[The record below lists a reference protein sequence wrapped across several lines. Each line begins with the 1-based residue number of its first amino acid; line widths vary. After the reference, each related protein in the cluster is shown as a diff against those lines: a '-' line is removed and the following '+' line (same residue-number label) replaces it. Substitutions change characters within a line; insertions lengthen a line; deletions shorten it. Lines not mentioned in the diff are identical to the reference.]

1 MGKLR
6 VEEVPYPKSQR
17 QRVSKPGLE
26 LSAHCCHSP
35 ALNIALNSRRLNLS
49 YLSEALSLG
58 MGTLCMHV
66 LPWAVEV
73 HSFFGFHCW
82 VPGHGKL
89 KCQDEKLGLIL
100 TEIRSLQRLRLH
112 ISRFSSIFI
121 MNSGPL
127 KKAMELCHSSHPY
140 FHKHW
145 MTPFL
150 QAALVF
156 HRVCPFVCIVP
167 LHVHPPPTPGAFEV
181 LLYYLPISLPL
192 HPWEKLTSLLCYH
205 KEEKMLGVGRKKTNL
220 PPYPLHAGHCAR
232 GLHLVYCHFSN
243 HLANRNYPHMWY
255 ETLRW
260 CHVSRVIE
268 PNVPVGFKI
277 KTWFHL
283 TPELMFL

>member
-100 TEIRSLQRLRLH
+100 MEIRSLQRLRQH

-121 MNSGPL
+121 MNGGLSRKRWSFATL
-127 KKAMELCHSSHPY
+127 H
-140 FHKHW
+140 
-145 MTPFL
+145 TPIF
-150 QAALVF
+150 
-156 HRVCPFVCIVP
+156 
-167 LHVHPPPTPGAFEV
+167 
-181 LLYYLPISLPL
+181 
-192 HPWEKLTSLLCYH
+192 
-205 KEEKMLGVGRKKTNL
+205 TNT
-220 PPYPLHAGHCAR
+220 
-232 GLHLVYCHFSN
+232 
-243 HLANRNYPHMWY
+243 
-255 ETLRW
+255 E
-260 CHVSRVIE
+260 
-268 PNVPVGFKI
+268 
-277 KTWFHL
+277 
-283 TPELMFL
+283 

>member
-1 MGKLR
+1 MA
-6 VEEVPYPKSQR
+6 SQESDGALPLFTPLFS
-17 QRVSKPGLE
+17 QTLNDSLSPG
-26 LSAHCCHSP
+26 SP
-35 ALNIALNSRRLNLS
+35 RI
-49 YLSEALSLG
+49 
-58 MGTLCMHV
+58 
-66 LPWAVEV
+66 P
-73 HSFFGFHCW
+73 
-82 VPGHGKL
+82 P
-89 KCQDEKLGLIL
+89 
-100 TEIRSLQRLRLH
+100 
-112 ISRFSSIFI
+112 
-121 MNSGPL
+121 
-127 KKAMELCHSSHPY
+127 
-140 FHKHW
+140 
-145 MTPFL
+145 
-150 QAALVF
+150 
-156 HRVCPFVCIVP
+156 CIVP
-167 LHVHPPPTPGAFEV
+167 LHVHPPPTPGAFKV

-268 PNVPVGFKI
+268 PNLPVGFKI